1 MKSAAWSP
9 VSVESRG
16 SGDPGQPGRAT
27 FAIWRP
33 YTHCDSFMSDGP
45 SGRWAAGFH
54 ASSCM
59 KWTFSLHSCKLVQN
73 GHSSL
78 SCE

>member
-54 ASSCM
+54 AN
-59 KWTFSLHSCKLVQN
+59 SCKMDILRCPV
-73 GHSSL
+73 SEL
-78 SCE
+78 AVT